1 MKIKIIPAT
10 AADYPALIDIWETS
24 VRATHDFLTEAH
36 ITALRKQI
44 LDVYMP
50 QLPLWVARNEAG
62 IMQGFIACLER
73 RIEMLFVSPQS
84 HGHGVGKS
92 LINYAITELA
102 ANEVDVNE
110 QNPQALG
117 FYLHMGFESVGR
129 SEQDG
134 EGNPFP
140 LLHLRL
146 RQQN

>member
-1 MKIKIIPAT
+1 MAIKIIPAS
-10 AADYPALIDIWETS
+10 AEDYPVLIQIWEES
-24 VRATHDFLTEAH
+24 VRATHDFLTETH
-36 ITALRKQI
+36 IATLRRQI
-44 LDVYMP
+44 QDIYMP
-50 QLPLWVARNEAG
+50 QLPLWVATNEAG
-62 IMQGFIACLER
+62 TIQGFIACLEK

-84 HGHGVGKS
+84 RGSGVGKL
-92 LINYAITELA
+92 LINYAITELS

-146 RQQN
+146 RRHS

>member
-1 MKIKIIPAT
+1 MTIKIIPAS
-10 AADYPALIDIWETS
+10 ADDYPVLIQIWEAS
-24 VRATHDFLTEAH
+24 VRATHDFLTETH
-36 ITALRKQI
+36 IATLRRQI
-44 LDVYMP
+44 QDVYMP

-62 IMQGFIACLER
+62 TIQGFIACLER

-84 HGHGVGKS
+84 RGSGVGKF
-92 LINYAITELA
+92 LINYAITELS

-146 RQQN
+146 RRHN